1 MAPAVI
7 QIVHVDGISTF
18 SHHCKQADST
28 SGIPG
33 NAATAAAA
41 AAATVIEAGNWKKSQ

>member
-1 MAPAVI
+1 MAPVVT
-7 QIVHVDGISTF
+7 QIVHVKGISTF

-33 NAATAAAA
+33 NAAAAAI
-41 AAATVIEAGNWKKSQ
+41 VLEAVN